1 MAKKPN
7 PKRDLAGITS
17 LQIPLFGGWLMLTLD
32 RDQHNR
38 ATKWLGQPPSPDDDF
53 TGLGF
58 CQEYDDKEGRQCI
71 IVHVSDWRLDTLV
84 HEIAHAAFKILDHRG
99 VETGSGNRE
108 TFCYLIDHLFA
119 ELYPA
124 TTMRWQEEQDKLE
137 AKNDP
142 A

>member
-7 PKRDLAGITS
+7 AKRDLAGITS
-17 LQIPLFGGWLMLTLD
+17 IQIPLFGGWAMLTLD
-32 RDQHNR
+32 RDQHDR
-38 ATKWLGQPPSPDDDF
+38 AMKWLGEKPYGDDQF
-53 TGLGF
+53 KCLGF
-58 CQEYDDKEGRQCI
+58 CDELEDKEGRQCI
-71 IVHVSDWRLDTLV
+71 IVHVSDWKLDTLV